1 MRKGRF
7 KKIIVLLVVVAT
19 AVVML
24 LTCPAKEAHC
34 DAVDQE
40 LSDIVM
46 EGFYSNPGM
55 ESFAPLAGLFM
66 PSVVSSL
73 VKTQLNVSNFF
84 LVSAGYV
91 NYNGKRNYVSLG
103 VFGHV
108 FVFGHDKIKESIMG
122 IEDSFFDVKGRYDKL
137 DIPRNG
143 VE

>member
-1 MRKGRF
+1 MRKGSF
-7 KKIIVLLVVVAT
+7 KKIIVLLVVAAT

-66 PSVVSSL
+66 PSVVSSP
-73 VKTQLNVSNFF
+73 SRRSSM
-84 LVSAGYV
+84 SATFSS
-91 NYNGKRNYVSLG
+91 SLPA
-103 VFGHV
+103 
-108 FVFGHDKIKESIMG
+108 M
-122 IEDSFFDVKGRYDKL
+122 
-137 DIPRNG
+137 
-143 VE
+143 